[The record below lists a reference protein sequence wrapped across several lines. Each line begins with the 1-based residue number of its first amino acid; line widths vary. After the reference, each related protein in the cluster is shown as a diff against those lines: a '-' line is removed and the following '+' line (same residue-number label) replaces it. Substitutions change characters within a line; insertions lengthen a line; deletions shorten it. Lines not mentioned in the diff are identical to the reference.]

1 MGTTTDLV
9 FSQEEFQTR
18 LERIQAELAK
28 RELNGMLIHTP
39 ENIFYL
45 TGYQSPGYYMYQCL
59 VVPASGRPVLVLRRG
74 ELSNVQ
80 AYSWLPMEGVR
91 TYDDTN
97 DPVALTAETVAE
109 MGIGKGNI
117 GLETGSWFLPVRHY
131 HKLERLLGEHRLVD
145 AQGTVES
152 LRVVKSPA
160 EIAYIR
166 EACEVADKSMKAGLD
181 AVRAGV
187 NEDEAAAAMFSAMI
201 LAGGEYLGM
210 EPFISSGYRSG
221 NMHSA
226 WGHKVIGGGETL
238 LLEVAGARNRYHGA
252 LMRAAYTGT
261 PTDEIKRATEVCIA
275 SLNAALAAIKPGVTA
290 GEVDEACRGTIE
302 RAGMYEQFRKRTGYS
317 IGIAF
322 APDWGEG
329 HIMSLQRDDERV
341 LLPGMVFHIPP
352 ALRVP
357 NRYGVGFSETI
368 LVTETGCEV
377 LTTLPR
383 ELTIAEGARA

>member
-1 MGTTTDLV
+1 MQTTLV
-9 FSQEEFQTR
+9 FTQDEFRSR
-18 LERIQAELAK
+18 LNRLQAELVK
-28 RELNGMLIHTP
+28 QELGGMLIHTP

-59 VVPASGRPVLVLRRG
+59 VVPISGNPVLVLRRG

-80 AYSWLPMEGVR
+80 TYSWLPGDLVR

-97 DPVALTAETVAE
+97 DPVALTADTVSE
-109 MGIGKGNI
+109 MDVPGGNL
-117 GLETGSWFLPVRHY
+117 GLETGSWFLPVRNY
-131 HKLERLLGEHRLVD
+131 KKLEVLLGDYRLID

-152 LRVVKSPA
+152 LRVVKSAA
-160 EIAYIR
+160 EVGYIR
-166 EACEVADKSMKAGLD
+166 EACAVADKSMQAGLD
-181 AVRAGV
+181 AIRAGV

-226 WGHKVIGGGETL
+226 WGHKVIGEGETL
-238 LLEVAGARNRYHGA
+238 LLEVAGSRNRYHGA

-275 SLNAALAAIKPGVTA
+275 SLNAALDAIKPGVTA

-317 IGIAF
+317 IGAAF

-352 ALRVP
+352 ALRMP

-383 ELTIAEGARA
+383 ELTISKGVTA

>member
-1 MGTTTDLV
+1 MKNRNLA
-9 FSQEEFQTR
+9 FSMEEYQSR
-18 LERIQAELAK
+18 MQGARKELAK
-28 RELNGMLIHTP
+28 RNLKGMLVHTP

-59 VVPASGRPVLVLRRG
+59 VVPLEGDPVLVLRRG
-74 ELSNVQ
+74 ELSN
-80 AYSWLPMEGVR
+80 AETYSWLPDASVR
-91 TYDDTN
+91 TYEDTN
-97 DPVALTAETVAE
+97 DPVELTAVTVREA
-109 MGIGKGNI
+109 GISPGELGV
-117 GLETGSWFLPVRHY
+117 ETGSWFLPVRHY
-131 HKLERLLGEHRLVD
+131 RKLEQLLGDYRLVD
-145 AQGTVES
+145 AQGTVET
-152 LRVVKSPA
+152 LRVIKSPA

-166 EACEVADKSMKAGLD
+166 EACAVADASMKAGLD
-181 AVRAGV
+181 AICAGA
-187 NEDEAAAAMFSAMI
+187 NEDEAAAEMFSAMI
-201 LAGGEYLGM
+201 RAGGEYLGM

-226 WGHKVIGGGETL
+226 WGHKVIEAGETL

-252 LMRAAYTGT
+252 LMRSAYTGT
-261 PTDEIKRATEVCIA
+261 PPDEIKRAAEVCIA
-275 SLNAALAAIKPGVTA
+275 ALEAALETARPGATA

-302 RAGMYEQFRKRTGYS
+302 RAGMYDLFRKRTGYS

-329 HIMSLQRDDERV
+329 HILSLQRDDPRV
-341 LLPGMVFHIPP
+341 LEPGMVFHIPP

-368 LVTETGCEV
+368 LITETGCEV

-383 ELTIAEGARA
+383 ALRIVL

>member
-1 MGTTTDLV
+1 MQTTLV
-9 FSQEEFQTR
+9 FSQDEFRSR
-18 LERIQAELAK
+18 LVRLQAELAK
-28 RELNGMLIHTP
+28 KDLGGMLIHTP

-59 VVPASGRPVLVLRRG
+59 VVPASGNPVLVLRRG

-80 AYSWLPMEGVR
+80 TYSWLPGDLVR

-97 DPVALTAETVAE
+97 DPVALTADTVRE
-109 MGIGKGNI
+109 MGIAASGL

-131 HKLERLLGEHRLVD
+131 KKLEVLLGDYRLTD

-152 LRVVKSPA
+152 LRVVKSAA
-160 EIAYIR
+160 EIGYIR
-166 EACEVADKSMKAGLD
+166 EACAVADKSMQAGLD
-181 AVRAGV
+181 AIRAGV

-226 WGHKVIGGGETL
+226 WGHKVIGEGETL
-238 LLEVAGARNRYHGA
+238 LLEVAGSRNRYHGA

-275 SLNAALAAIKPGVTA
+275 SLNAALDAIKPGVTA

-317 IGIAF
+317 IGAAF

-383 ELTIAEGARA
+383 ELTIAKGVTA

>member
-1 MGTTTDLV
+1 MSDTTLV
-9 FSQEEFQTR
+9 FSIEEFQSR
-18 LERIQAELAK
+18 LKNVQNELAN
-28 RELNGMLIHTP
+28 RELSGMLVHTP

-59 VVPASGRPVLVLRRG
+59 VIPASGDPVLVLRRG

-80 AYSWLPMEGVR
+80 TYSWLPEQQVR

-97 DPVALTAETVAE
+97 DPVVLTADTVKE
-109 MGIGKGNI
+109 MGIAPGKI
-117 GLETGSWFLPVRHY
+117 GVETGSWFLPVRNY
-131 HKLERLLGEHRLVD
+131 LKLETLLDGFRLTD
-145 AQGTVES
+145 AQGLVEAF
-152 LRVVKSPA
+152 RVIKSQA

-166 EACEVADKSMKAGLD
+166 EACAVADRSMQAGLD
-181 AVRAGV
+181 AIRAGV

-226 WGHKVIGGGETL
+226 WGHKVIGDGETL

-252 LMRAAYTGT
+252 LMRSAYTGT
-261 PTDEIKRATEVCIA
+261 PTDEIKRVTEVCIS
-275 SLNAALAAIKPGVTA
+275 SLNAALEVIRPGVTA

-302 RAGMYEQFRKRTGYS
+302 RAGLYEQFRKRTGYS
-317 IGIAF
+317 IGVAF

-329 HIMSLQRDDERV
+329 HIMSLQRDDSRV
-341 LLPGMVFHIPP
+341 LQPGMVFHIPP

-368 LVTETGCEV
+368 LVTESGCEV
-377 LTTLPR
+377 LTKLPR
-383 ELTIAEGARA
+383 ELTLSQGVSL

>member
-1 MGTTTDLV
+1 MSATSLV
-9 FSQEEFQTR
+9 FSRDEFKSR
-18 LERIQAELAK
+18 LQKTQSELGL
-28 RELNGMLIHTP
+28 RGLSGMLIHTP

-59 VVPASGRPVLVLRRG
+59 VVPASGDPVLVLRRG

-80 AYSWLPMEGVR
+80 TYSWLPESQVR

-97 DPVALTAETVAE
+97 DPVALTADTVRE
-109 MGIGKGNI
+109 IGITPGAI
-117 GLETGSWFLPVRHY
+117 GLETGSWFLPVRNY
-131 HKLERLLGEHRLVD
+131 QKLEQLLGDFRLTD
-145 AQGTVES
+145 AQGTVEG
-152 LRVVKSPA
+152 LRVIKSPA

-166 EACEVADKSMKAGLD
+166 EACTVADCSMQAGLD
-181 AVRAGV
+181 AIRAGV
-187 NEDEAAAAMFSAMI
+187 NEDEAAAAMFSGMI

-221 NMHSA
+221 NMHAA
-226 WGHKVIGGGETL
+226 WGHKVIGDGETL

-275 SLNAALAAIKPGVTA
+275 SLNAALEAVRPGATA

-302 RAGMYEQFRKRTGYS
+302 RAGLYEQFRKRTGYS
-317 IGIAF
+317 IGVAF

-329 HIMSLQRDDERV
+329 HIMSLQRDDSRV
-341 LLPGMVFHIPP
+341 LMPGMVFHIPP

-377 LTTLPR
+377 LTKLPR
-383 ELTIAEGARA
+383 ELTIAKGVNA

>member
-1 MGTTTDLV
+1 M
-9 FSQEEFQTR
+9 
-18 LERIQAELAK
+18 
-28 RELNGMLIHTP
+28 
-39 ENIFYL
+39 
-45 TGYQSPGYYMYQCL
+45 
-59 VVPASGRPVLVLRRG
+59 
-74 ELSNVQ
+74 
-80 AYSWLPMEGVR
+80 
-91 TYDDTN
+91 
-97 DPVALTAETVAE
+97 
-109 MGIGKGNI
+109 
-117 GLETGSWFLPVRHY
+117 
-131 HKLERLLGEHRLVD
+131 
-145 AQGTVES
+145 
-152 LRVVKSPA
+152 KSAA
-160 EIAYIR
+160 EIGYIR
-166 EACEVADKSMKAGLD
+166 EACAVADKSMQAGLD
-181 AVRAGV
+181 AIRAGV

-226 WGHKVIGGGETL
+226 WGHKVIGEGETL
-238 LLEVAGARNRYHGA
+238 LLEVAGSRNRYHGA

-275 SLNAALAAIKPGVTA
+275 SLNAALDAIKPGVTA

-317 IGIAF
+317 IGAAF

-383 ELTIAEGARA
+383 ELTIAKGVTA